1 MVKGSTSF
9 LTFFGAAPNSFVSE
23 KSAVK
28 CTATELKKGKN
39 PLPIQCVCHQQAC
52 WEIAIFLKT
61 DYWHWWII
69 LSLSRRTLDQE
80 VLMEFTILWKLIAAR
95 IQVLKKRKW
104 RFSNIL
110 LLCCCHKSKVFP
122 SISCPYFPRWHPLAN
137 TVWHA
142 CANPQ
147 YLLPFSYCALLS
159 VLCHIGSLHYFR
171 VIPNWLRVGFF
182 CRWMSHELTP
192 RIDGTPKQRTAE
204 QGFLPGN

>member
-1 MVKGSTSF
+1 MVKGSSF
-9 LTFFGAAPNSFVSE
+9 LTFFGAPNSFVSE

-95 IQVLKKRKW
+95 IQVWKKENGDFQIFCCCVAVINPRCFLQFPVHIFQDGTLW
-104 RFSNIL
+104 PIQCDMHVPTLNICSPFPIAL
-110 LLCCCHKSKVFP
+110 YYLCC
-122 SISCPYFPRWHPLAN
+122 
-137 TVWHA
+137 
-142 CANPQ
+142 
-147 YLLPFSYCALLS
+147 
-159 VLCHIGSLHYFR
+159 
-171 VIPNWLRVGFF
+171 VI
-182 CRWMSHELTP
+182 
-192 RIDGTPKQRTAE
+192 
-204 QGFLPGN
+204 